1 MSLQQFGETSPL
13 NASRDAIDQ
22 VQLRQL
28 CNKSTAL
35 CWAYSAQIDDR
46 CPRLIF
52 GCIYEEWSRCHN
64 DEPRIDF
71 EHFFANPVS
80 ITSAGPTTISG
91 ILEAY
96 IYLYNKTQ
104 ELALSELAPISTI
117 KRSLYPL
124 TNDTE
129 SHRIFNTDKRAN
141 KVTEWQTR
149 SKLTTLRKRGKPCRE
164 SERRSED
171 RAISINRGHL
181 ILMGG
186 GSMNIAC
193 VPCRVGYTSFIW
205 RAGVSVAILPTCSHE
220 EVQPSLPC
228 SPVPV

>member
-1 MSLQQFGETSPL
+1 MTKPETDPEEFTRADASTRRWKGSSEVWRVRRPITLREAIVSLQQFGETSPL

-71 EHFFANPVS
+71 EHLYIF
-80 ITSAGPTTISG
+80 TIRLKS
-91 ILEAY
+91 
-96 IYLYNKTQ
+96 
-104 ELALSELAPISTI
+104 
-117 KRSLYPL
+117 
-124 TNDTE
+124 NDTE